1 MSLIFPYLQFIRYY
15 FKSGNAHGLHSPF
28 VYDLYTNAIRIHRSK
43 GLIRLNSSIVNDQD
57 LTKGHGSSDI
67 MWGEILRTQLMSSKR
82 RVEVEDLGGG
92 SIHTPGL
99 TRQISKIAKW
109 SGRRPRAGKLLFR
122 LTHYFKPEWIL
133 ELGTSLGIGTLYL
146 HQACPIIPLTT
157 VEGSTAIAEIARD
170 NLKEFER
177 ISVINS
183 SFDRFFDEWQSP
195 QGVGLIMIDGDH
207 QYGSVKRYFNFIAN
221 GAHNETVLIFDD
233 IHWSKGMEKAWKE
246 ICEDNR
252 VRVTIDLF
260 TFGIVFFKKELSR
273 QHFVLWNKD
282 CF

>member
-43 GLIRLNSSIVNDQD
+43 GIIRLNPTLGNEQNATIVQESSE
-57 LTKGHGSSDI
+57 I
-67 MWGEILRTQLMSSKR
+67 MWGEILRYRLMASR
-82 RVEVEDLGGG
+82 IEVKMDDLGGG
-92 SIHTPGL
+92 SIHTPGE
-99 TRQISKIAKW
+99 TRAIGKIAKW
-109 SGRRPRAGKLLFR
+109 SGRRPHAGKLLFR
-122 LTHYFKPEWIL
+122 LTNYFKPDWIL

-146 HQACPIIPLTT
+146 HQACPNAPLTT
-157 VEGSTAIAEIARD
+157 VEGSKTIAEIACD

-183 SFDRFFDEWQSP
+183 SFDRFFEEWKSP

-207 QYGSVKRYFNFIAN
+207 QYESVKRYFNILADQS
-221 GAHNETVLIFDD
+221 HNDTVLIFDD
-233 IHWSKGMEKAWKE
+233 IHWSSGMQKAWKE
-246 ICEDNR
+246 ISGDER